1 MLKHNIFGKIA
12 YVISKVT
19 LQVHLQTV
27 PSLFLLYQ
35 HVAVE
40 AAGDTARD
48 ALSEFESRSRRNRE
62 RDVTGQPAR
71 AYGCHL

>member
-40 AAGDTARD
+40 AA
-48 ALSEFESRSRRNRE
+48 
-62 RDVTGQPAR
+62 
-71 AYGCHL
+71 